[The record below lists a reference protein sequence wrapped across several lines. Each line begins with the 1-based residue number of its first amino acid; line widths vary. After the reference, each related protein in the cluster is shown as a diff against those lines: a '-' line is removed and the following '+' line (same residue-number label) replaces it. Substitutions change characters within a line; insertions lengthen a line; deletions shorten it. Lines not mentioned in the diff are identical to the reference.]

1 MAGSYRRSVRLG
13 FFTRHVPPPQLKRF
27 ARSFPFIVTRS
38 PTQRLLIG
46 HWSDPQKYATSPDK
60 ILFGSQNPFK
70 NGNAKSSDFR
80 SEEEDKLKTFIL
92 PLVFQE
98 GPCEGITGG
107 TSCSIGEAKGGV
119 KT

>member
-1 MAGSYRRSVRLG
+1 MIADWPLVISSKICNVARQNFVR
-13 FFTRHVPPPQLKRF
+13 FTKSL
-27 ARSFPFIVTRS
+27 
-38 PTQRLLIG
+38 
-46 HWSDPQKYATSPDK
+46 
-60 ILFGSQNPFK
+60 

-80 SEEEDKLKTFIL
+80 SEEEDKLKTFLL